1 MKKFFYFPQKLNGL
15 LFIAFTTF
23 TFFNCNNDD
32 NAGENIDIDAPI
44 LLAQEAYIY
53 GIPLVTMD
61 ITRRQATN
69 TTETIVGEMEA
80 PLNQFSH
87 LPIFP
92 TANFTSVVR
101 PNADTFYSNA
111 WLDLSQGP
119 VSLSLPVN
127 NERYHLIPILDAY
140 SNVIASPGTR
150 TYGSNG
156 GEFLITGPGFNQSVP
171 PHMTQI
177 KCPTNSAW
185 IIGRTEVKSPED
197 GQEVVYPLM
206 QQYKLTPPT
215 NYQWPELETNVPQ
228 GDPNSIVANM
238 DVVDYFNYM
247 NQLFETN
254 PPLEQDKEFME
265 RLAKIGIG
273 KGLTFKI
280 ENFRESEQQ
289 VIRQIPTEMIARI
302 NARQLELPIHNG
314 WAVLENTGD
323 YKTDY
328 FHRAHVTRFGLGAN
342 LPQDAIYPTGFL
354 DASGQQLHGDNRYI
368 IRFEKDKLPP
378 ANAFWSLT
386 MYNSSGF
393 FVANELDRYTLGDRS
408 DLDFNEDGSLELY
421 FQKDKPSEDKIKNWL
436 PSPSGEIF
444 SLTLRVYYPKQ
455 SMIDG
460 TWKTPA
466 LVKIN

>member
-1 MKKFFYFPQKLNGL
+1 MRKNYFLTAL
-15 LFIAFTTF
+15 TAFLIF
-23 TFFNCNNDD
+23 SCKSDD
-32 NAGENIDIDAPI
+32 NAAHDVDVDAPI
-44 LLAQEAYIY
+44 ILAQEAYVY

-61 ITRRQATN
+61 ITKRQATN
-69 TTETIVGEMEA
+69 TNNPIVGEMEA

-92 TANFTSVVR
+92 GSDFTSVVR

-119 VSLSLPVN
+119 VILSLPLN
-127 NERYHLIPILDAY
+127 NDRYHLIPILDAY

-150 TYGSNG
+150 TYGSSG
-156 GEFLITGPGFNQSVP
+156 GDFLITGPDFNQTVP
-171 PHMTQI
+171 PNMTQI
-177 KCPTNSAW
+177 KSPTNTAW
-185 IIGRTEVKSPED
+185 IIGRTEVKSKED
-197 GQEVVYPLM
+197 GEEVVYPLM
-206 QQYKLTPPT
+206 LQYKLIPPA
-215 NYQWPELETNVPQ
+215 NYIWPELANDVPQ
-228 GDPNSIVANM
+228 GDPNSIVENM
-238 DVVDYFNYM
+238 KIEDFFNYM
-247 NQLFETN
+247 NQLFLEN
-254 PPLEQDKEFME
+254 PPLEQDKEFMK
-265 RLAKIGIG
+265 RLEKIGIG
-273 KGLTFKI
+273 KNQTFQLS
-280 ENFRESEQQ
+280 NFSNAEQE
-289 VIRQIPTEMIARI
+289 VMRQIPAEMIGRL

-354 DASGQQLHGDNRYI
+354 DSEGNQLNGDNKYV

-393 FVANELDRYTLGDRS
+393 FVANELDRFTLGNRS
-408 DLDFNEDGSLELY
+408 DLDFNPDGSLEIY
-421 FQKDKPSEDKIKNWL
+421 FQKDKPSEDKVKNWL
-436 PSPSGEIF
+436 PSPPGANF

-455 SMIDG
+455 QMIDG
-460 TWKTPA
+460 TWKTPP
-466 LVKIN
+466 LIKVN